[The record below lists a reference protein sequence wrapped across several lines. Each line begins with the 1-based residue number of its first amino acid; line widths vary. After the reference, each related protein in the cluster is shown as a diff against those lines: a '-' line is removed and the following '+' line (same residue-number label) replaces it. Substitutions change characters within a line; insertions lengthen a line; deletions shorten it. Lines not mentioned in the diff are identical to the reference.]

1 MFGWGHGFTT
11 IAILL
16 CVVVVPMWLRL
27 HYRSRM
33 GSAHQLSEASARTL
47 AELAILADRMTAR
60 IENLERAM
68 DTSPRDGRPL

>member
-1 MFGWGHGFTT
+1 MFGSSHGFVT

-33 GSAHQLSEASARTL
+33 SAAHHLSEASARTL
-47 AELAILADRMTAR
+47 AELATLADRMTAR
-60 IENLERAM
+60 IENLERAL
-68 DTSPRDGRPL
+68 DAAPRDGRQQ